1 MRNRQLVGNLF
12 LALAC
17 LIMLTCLIQRVASL
31 QLLLAN
37 PISATASAF
46 APSEDPPAAITPCQL
61 SAHSLLMVQPL
72 LMEHIIPLLTLV
84 FAAVAPRV
92 KIRLTFP
99 VAHLFFP
106 PLLRIH
112 LKHCV
117 FRE

>member
-37 PISATASAF
+37 PTSATATAF
-46 APSEDPPAAITPCQL
+46 GPSEDPPAAITPCQL

-84 FAAVAPRV
+84 FAVVAPRV

-99 VAHLFFP
+99 VTHLFFP

>member
-61 SAHSLLMVQPL
+61 SAHSLLM
-72 LMEHIIPLLTLV
+72 EHIIPLLPLL

>member
-37 PISATASAF
+37 PISATAF
-46 APSEDPPAAITPCQL
+46 GPSEDPPAAITPCQL
-61 SAHSLLMVQPL
+61 SAHSL

>member
-31 QLLLAN
+31 QQLLAN

-46 APSEDPPAAITPCQL
+46 APNEDPPAAITPCQL

-72 LMEHIIPLLTLV
+72 RMEHIIPLLTLV